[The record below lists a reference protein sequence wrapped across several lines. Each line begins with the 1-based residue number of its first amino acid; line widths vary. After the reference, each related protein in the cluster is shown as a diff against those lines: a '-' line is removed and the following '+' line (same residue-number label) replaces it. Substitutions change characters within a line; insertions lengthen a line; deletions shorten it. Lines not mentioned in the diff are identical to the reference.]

1 MKKITLFL
9 SAVVLASACNTPQSS
24 KEVQLTGF
32 LDSASYAIGTS
43 IGLNLVGDFKAQGI
57 DTSMN
62 MGLVIAGLSD
72 AITVEDSSK
81 LNKEKAQE
89 LVAQFFDNLNTER
102 ANDNATAGQVFLV
115 ENGTKPGVVTTASGL
130 QYIVLSEGEGAN
142 PTVADQVRVHYTGKL
157 LNGTVFDSSIER
169 NEPVDFFVR
178 SVIPGWTEAL
188 QLMKPG
194 ASYKLFVPSNL
205 GYSDQGNPRGG
216 IGPNEVLVFD
226 VKLID
231 ILPAAE

>member
-1 MKKITLFL
+1 MKKITFFL
-9 SAVVLASACNTPQSS
+9 ASAVLAACNTPQGNT
-24 KEVQLTGF
+24 EANLTNF
-32 LDSASYAIGTS
+32 SDSASYAIGTS
-43 IGLNLVGDFKAQGI
+43 IGLNLVNDFKAQGI
-57 DTSMN
+57 DSSMN
-62 MGLVIAGLSD
+62 MDLVIAGLSD

-89 LVAQFFDNLNTER
+89 LVAQFFDNLNEER
-102 ANDNATAGQVFLV
+102 ANNNASSGQQFLV

-130 QYIVLSEGEGAN
+130 QYIVLAEGEGQS
-142 PTVADQVRVHYTGKL
+142 PTAADQVRVHYTGKL
-157 LNGTVFDSSIER
+157 LDGTVFDSSIER

-194 ASYKLFVPSNL
+194 ASYKLFIPSEL
-205 GYSDQGNPRGG
+205 AYGEQGNPRGG

-231 ILPAAE
+231 ILPQN